1 MRRVYLDNSATTRV
15 DDEVVAAMLP
25 YLTDDYGNASSTHQ
39 WGQRARHAIEDARR
53 RVAAVLNATPGEI
66 IFLSGGTESDNL
78 AIKGI
83 AEAHAEKGRHIIT
96 SRFEHSAVMNSCAEL
111 ESRGWRVT
119 YRPVYADGVV
129 RIADLREALTPE
141 TVLVS
146 VMHANNEIGTIQPI
160 TEMANLIRER
170 REAGQSH
177 LFLHTDAVQTVGKI
191 PVDVAALGVDLLSCS
206 GHKFNGPKGSGLLY
220 VRRGVRLHKQ
230 LHGGHHERD
239 MRSGTEN
246 VAQIVGLARAIEL
259 ATADLSARMEHCR
272 HLRDR
277 LEAGLLEA
285 IPFVRVNGDPS
296 RRVPGLTNLNFDF
309 VEGEG
314 LQISLDLK
322 GVAVSTGSACS
333 SGATEPSHVLVA
345 LGLDSET
352 GRGTIRFSFGKDNVA
367 EDVDYVLSVLPN
379 LVSKLRQLSPRARQI
394 LSPETGSPE
403 TGSSETGPT
412 ETGPTETGPTE
423 TGVAEIGRPASS
435 QNV

>member
-1 MRRVYLDNSATTRV
+1 GV
-15 DDEVVAAMLP
+15 
-25 YLTDDYGNASSTHQ
+25 
-39 WGQRARHAIEDARR
+39 
-53 RVAAVLNATPGEI
+53 
-66 IFLSGGTESDNL
+66 
-78 AIKGI
+78 
-83 AEAHAEKGRHIIT
+83 AEANAEKGRHIIT

-111 ESRGWRVT
+111 ESRGWQVT
-119 YRPVYADGVV
+119 YLPVNSDGVV
-129 RIADLREALTPE
+129 RIEDLRAALTDE

-160 TEMANLIRER
+160 AAMAGLVRER
-170 REAGQSH
+170 RDAGQSH

-191 PVDVAALGVDLLSCS
+191 PVDVQALGVDLLSCS
-206 GHKFNGPKGSGLLY
+206 SHKFNGPKGSGLLY

-239 MRSGTEN
+239 LRSGTEN

-259 ATADLSARMEHCR
+259 ATADLPARMEHCR
-272 HLRDR
+272 RLRDR
-277 LEAGLLEA
+277 LESGLLAA
-285 IPFVRVNGDPS
+285 IPYVRVNGDPA

-345 LGLDSET
+345 IGLDSEM
-352 GRGTIRFSFGKDNVA
+352 GRGTIRFSFGKDNVD
-367 EDVDYVLSVLPN
+367 EDVDYVLSLLPT
-379 LVSKLRQLSPRARQI
+379 LVGKLRQLSPRARQV
-394 LSPETGSPE
+394 LSEEIRPE
-403 TGSSETGPT
+403 
-412 ETGPTETGPTE
+412 
-423 TGVAEIGRPASS
+423 EIGRPASS

>member
-15 DDEVVAAMLP
+15 DDEVIGAMLP
-25 YLTDDYGNASSTHQ
+25 YLTEDYGNASSTHQ
-39 WGQRARHAIEDARR
+39 WGQRARQAIEDSRR
-53 RVAAVLNATPGEI
+53 RVALALHATPGEI

-78 AIKGI
+78 AIKGV
-83 AEAHAEKGRHIIT
+83 AEACAEKGRHLIT
-96 SRFEHSAVMNSCAEL
+96 SRFEHSAVMNSCADL

-119 YRPVYADGVV
+119 YLPVYGDGVV
-129 RIADLREALTPE
+129 RVEDLRAALTDE

-146 VMHANNEIGTIQPI
+146 IMHANNEIGTIQPL
-160 TEMANLIRER
+160 TELAGVIRER

-191 PVDVAALGVDLLSCS
+191 PVDVQELGVDLLSCS
-206 GHKFNGPKGSGLLY
+206 GHKFHGPKGSGILY

-239 MRSGTEN
+239 LRSGTEN

-259 ATADLSARMEHCR
+259 ATSDLPARMEHCR
-272 HLRDR
+272 ILRDR
-277 LEAGLLEA
+277 LETGLIAA
-285 IPFVRVNGDPS
+285 IPSVRVNGDPA

-352 GRGTIRFSFGKDNVA
+352 GRGTIRFSFGKDNVE
-367 EDVDYVLSVLPN
+367 EDVDYLLSILPT
-379 LVSKLRQLSPRARQI
+379 LVSKLRQLSPRARQV
-394 LSPETGSPE
+394 LG
-403 TGSSETGPT
+403 G
-412 ETGPTETGPTE
+412 
-423 TGVAEIGRPASS
+423 EIGRPATSP
-435 QNV
+435 NV